1 MLVAYC
7 DPDRL
12 EAHMKELSPGDGR
25 VIEDLAEGVRKF
37 TRFDMSALGAKPR
50 PLMTFNDWRRLGQ
63 KMTPYLGPLVRW
75 GMASAQSFAKRFKDP
90 FLRQAFPH
98 LFAWPEIPMMAA
110 VSLLG
115 IQKTLPKVQNFY
127 MAGQWVEPGGSVPL
141 VALSGRNAVQ
151 MICHND
157 RKMFVT
163 TLA

>member
-1 MLVAYC
+1 
-7 DPDRL
+7 
-12 EAHMKELSPGDGR
+12 
-25 VIEDLAEGVRKF
+25 
-37 TRFDMSALGAKPR
+37 
-50 PLMTFNDWRRLGQ
+50 
-63 KMTPYLGPLVRW
+63 
-75 GMASAQSFAKRFKDP
+75 
-90 FLRQAFPH
+90 
-98 LFAWPEIPMMAA
+98 MMAA

-127 MAGQWVEPGGSVPL
+127 MASQWVEPGGSVPL